1 MRFEWDANKAGI
13 NIEKHGVTFDEATTV
28 FSDEISAT
36 VPDPDHSIE
45 EERAIIFGLSA
56 SNRHLV
62 VSFLERGDIIRIISA
77 REMTPQERRAYEL

>member
-36 VPDPDHSIE
+36 VSDPDHSIE

-62 VSFLERGDIIRIISA
+62 VSL
-77 REMTPQERRAYEL
+77 